1 MFLLSSLL
9 VGMFYIFVIVACN
22 EVSLRNMTTNLR
34 GSEDD
39 LFEKKIENYTN
50 SITFEEPPQNLRRED
65 DDDRLKP
72 EFVTI
77 SRIFS
82 NSNDDKFPEN
92 YNLQEYLV
100 ERNWKNVIGKHLNM
114 AIIMENE
121 VIIE

>member
-1 MFLLSSLL
+1 
-9 VGMFYIFVIVACN
+9 
-22 EVSLRNMTTNLR
+22 MTTNLR

-50 SITFEEPPQNLRRED
+50 SITFEEPPQNLRRD

-92 YNLQEYLV
+92 FNLQEYLV

>member
-34 GSEDD
+34 GSEDE

-50 SITFEEPPQNLRRED
+50 SITFEEPPQNLRRDD

-92 YNLQEYLV
+92 FNLQEYLV

-121 VIIE
+121 VII

>member
-50 SITFEEPPQNLRRED
+50 SITFEEPPQNLRRD

-92 YNLQEYLV
+92 FNLQEYLV

>member
-50 SITFEEPPQNLRRED
+50 SITFEEPPQNLRRDD

-92 YNLQEYLV
+92 FNLQEYLV

-121 VIIE
+121 VII

>member
-34 GSEDD
+34 GSDD
-39 LFEKKIENYTN
+39 LSEEKIENYTN
-50 SITFEEPPQNLRRED
+50 SITFAEPSSYLRGEYD
-65 DDDRLKP
+65 DIMQP
-72 EFVTI
+72 EFITI
-77 SRIFS
+77 SGIFS
-82 NSNDDKFPEN
+82 NTDDKFPEN
-92 YNLQEYLV
+92 FNLQEYLV

-121 VIIE
+121 VLFE